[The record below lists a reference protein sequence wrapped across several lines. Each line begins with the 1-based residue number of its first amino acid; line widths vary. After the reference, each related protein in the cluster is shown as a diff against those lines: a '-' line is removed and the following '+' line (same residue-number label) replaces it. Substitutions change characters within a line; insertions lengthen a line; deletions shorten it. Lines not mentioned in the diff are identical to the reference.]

1 MQLILP
7 LQFAQEFFHLQ
18 KTWYRGEV
26 IGHRIPRHLRG
37 YPIMKEM
44 AYQVLRDDGEA
55 YYAPE
60 DDDQYI
66 RAPLPPRRVGPRPD
80 WSERTGAFNDVP

>member
-1 MQLILP
+1 
-7 LQFAQEFFHLQ
+7 
-18 KTWYRGEV
+18 
-26 IGHRIPRHLRG
+26 
-37 YPIMKEM
+37 MKEM

-80 WSERTGAFNDVP
+80 WSGRTGAFNAPPGP